1 MTRLDD
7 ALVRASDV
15 LNELGKGFALVGG
28 IAVSALMAPS
38 DGCGHTQT
46 DGANSHLMCT
56 SIRRTIGA

>member
-28 IAVSALMAPS
+28 IAVSGFMTPQLAWAW
-38 DGCGHTQT
+38 T
-46 DGANSHLMCT
+46 
-56 SIRRTIGA
+56 

>member
-28 IAVSALMAPS
+28 IAVSGFMTPS
-38 DGCGHTQT
+38 DSCGHTQT
-46 DGANSHLMCT
+46 DAANSHLMCT
-56 SIRRTIGA
+56 SI